1 MIRKN
6 THTHITGLLCMYAC
20 LALYAVT
27 PCKVQGPSS
36 GLQASL
42 AFFFAS
48 PVIIDN
54 SEFLQKEAIVLGNKN
69 CPTTAAVTALMVCIV
84 LEKLDWTHK
93 TEE

>member
-1 MIRKN
+1 
-6 THTHITGLLCMYAC
+6 MYVC
-20 LALYAVT
+20 SALYAVT

-69 CPTTAAVTALMVCIV
+69 CPTTAAVAALATRVCIV
-84 LEKLDWTHK
+84 LKKLDWTHK

>member
-1 MIRKN
+1 
-6 THTHITGLLCMYAC
+6 MYVC

-54 SEFLQKEAIVLGNKN
+54 SEFLQKRSHSSWKQKLPHHCGSVGAEA
-69 CPTTAAVTALMVCIV
+69 AAMVCIV
-84 LEKLDWTHK
+84 LEKLDWTYK

>member
-1 MIRKN
+1 
-6 THTHITGLLCMYAC
+6 MYVC

-54 SEFLQKEAIVLGNKN
+54 SEFLQKRSHSSWKQKLPHHCGSGGDG
-69 CPTTAAVTALMVCIV
+69 AAAATVVCIV

-93 TEE
+93 TEELGGAKTSY